1 MKDLS
6 QVLSQKEMDIER
18 VRKEIKALHFVI
30 PCSPRTRTGSNMGWL
45 HFPSRSWEEP
55 GLPPSKGNHEE
66 NTSWRVDCLPL
77 AAFCRRETWSLPLL
91 NHIKTPGHK
100 WVDALLEVRQKY
112 GQEYAD
118 KLI

>member
-1 MKDLS
+1 
-6 QVLSQKEMDIER
+6 
-18 VRKEIKALHFVI
+18 
-30 PCSPRTRTGSNMGWL
+30 MGWL
-45 HFPSRSWEEP
+45 HFRLAVGRNRDCRRESAATKRTRT
-55 GLPPSKGNHEE
+55 GALI
-66 NTSWRVDCLPL
+66 CLPL

-91 NHIKTPGHK
+91 SHIKTPGHK